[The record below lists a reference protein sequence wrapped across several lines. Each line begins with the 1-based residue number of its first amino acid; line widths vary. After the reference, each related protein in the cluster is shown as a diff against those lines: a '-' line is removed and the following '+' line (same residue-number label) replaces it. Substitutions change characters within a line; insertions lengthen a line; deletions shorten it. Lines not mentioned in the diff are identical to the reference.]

1 MAKFIKDDIDRF
13 HDYGVYSP
21 SRTIYVGSEDID
33 LDGQESG
40 TDAKM
45 AEKVIKNLHILDA
58 TSNLPIIII
67 MSNPGGDW
75 YHGMAI
81 YDAVKACRSHVTVKV
96 FGYAMSM
103 GSVILQAADKRIMA
117 PNSRIMIHHGYM
129 GMSSDHTKTFEKW
142 AKESRKITEEMI
154 QIYLNRIQEKH
165 PDFKR
170 KKLDQMLNFDTILT
184 AKEAVELGL
193 ADEMIEPAQGHQDK
207 N

>member
-33 LDGQESG
+33 LEGQESG

-58 TSNLPIIII
+58 TSNLPIVII

-81 YDAVKACRSHVTVKV
+81 YDAIKACRSHVTVKV

-103 GSVILQAADKRIMA
+103 GSIILQAADKRVMA
-117 PNSRIMIHHGYM
+117 PNARIMIHHGYM
-129 GMSSDHTKTFEKW
+129 GMPSDHTKIFEKW
-142 AKESRKITEEMI
+142 ATESKKISNEMV
-154 QIYLNRIQEKH
+154 QIYLSKIKEKH
-165 PDFKR
+165 PDFKK